1 MGKCQPDLHRKCFW
15 FDVYVLNIHQ
25 AAVEELEHAGEEDVS
40 EVSVDNL
47 KLPKKTDVRVTGII
61 CQSIQLNVKH

>member
-1 MGKCQPDLHRKCFW
+1 MGKCQPDLHHKFFW
-15 FDVYVLNIHQ
+15 SDFCVLNIHQ

-47 KLPKKTDVRVTGII
+47 KLP
-61 CQSIQLNVKH
+61 

>member
-1 MGKCQPDLHRKCFW
+1 MGKCQPDLHHKFFW
-15 FDVYVLNIHQ
+15 SDFCVLNIHQ

-47 KLPKKTDVRVTGII
+47 KLPKKQMSV
-61 CQSIQLNVKH
+61 